1 MLNHAK
7 ALIAKSWKNED
18 AELSVGKHEV
28 NETLIVRVRGQ
39 VEKHDDQMICPT
51 ISIPIIPVLAFF
63 WERAGI
69 ERDAA
74 MTMLKEAIT
83 EAMKENRKE
92 DASVLKRIEDVE
104 KAIKAVKTDLIASLP
119 KMHRSG
125 RLDTKN
131 LCIDVL
137 ALSADEE
144 PLTVEA
150 A

>member
-1 MLNHAK
+1 MLSQAK

-39 VEKHDDQMICPT
+39 IEKHDDQMIAST
-51 ISIPIIPVLAFF
+51 ISIPLIPVLAFF
-63 WERAGI
+63 WEKVGL

-74 MTMLKEAIT
+74 MTMLRDAIT
-83 EAMKENRKE
+83 EAMQENRKE
-92 DASVLKRIEDVE
+92 DASVQKRMEDVE

-119 KMHRSG
+119 KMHRTG
-125 RLDTKN
+125 RLDLKN
-131 LCIDVL
+131 LNIQVL
-137 ALSADEE
+137 ALSSEDE
-144 PLTVEA
+144 PLAVEA

>member
-1 MLNHAK
+1 MLSQAK

-18 AELSVGKHEV
+18 AELPVGKHEV

-39 VEKHDDQMICPT
+39 IEKHDDQQIAPT
-51 ISIPIIPVLAFF
+51 ISIPLIPVLAFF
-63 WERAGI
+63 WEKTGI

-74 MTMLKEAIT
+74 LVMLREAIT
-83 EAMKENRKE
+83 EAMQDGVKE
-92 DASVLKRIEDVE
+92 DHAVQGRIADVDR
-104 KAIKAVKTDLIASLP
+104 AIKSIRTELLNRLP

-137 ALSADEE
+137 ALSGEEE
-144 PLTVEA
+144 PLTAEA

>member
-1 MLNHAK
+1 MLSQAK
-7 ALIAKSWKNED
+7 ALIAKSWNKENAD
-18 AELSVGKHEV
+18 LPVGRHEV

-39 VEKHDDQMICPT
+39 VEKHDSQMIAPT

-63 WERAGI
+63 WEKVGL

-74 MTMLKEAIT
+74 MFMLREAIT
-83 EAMKENRKE
+83 EAMKDGHKE
-92 DASVLKRIEDVE
+92 DASVLKRMEDVE
-104 KAIKAVKTDLIASLP
+104 KAIKAVKTDLISTLP
-119 KMHRSG
+119 KMHRAG

-137 ALSADEE
+137 ALSAEEE